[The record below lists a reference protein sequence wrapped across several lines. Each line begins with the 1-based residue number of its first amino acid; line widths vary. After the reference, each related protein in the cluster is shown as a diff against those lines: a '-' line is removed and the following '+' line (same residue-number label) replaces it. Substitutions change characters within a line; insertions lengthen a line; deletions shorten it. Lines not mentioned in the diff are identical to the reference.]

1 MFSFSFLRIFIYFS
15 KYLIKGCKLFDLEFF
30 DIKLDTDVIGR
41 NFIYAEEVDSTNNVL
56 LNKANKLD
64 RDGTVILSEKQL
76 QGRGRKDRVWYSNKG
91 LNLTFSILLK
101 ERDFTGRKINL
112 INFASSLAVAMAI
125 ENLYQ
130 LKIELKWPNDVL
142 INRKKTAGILIES
155 SSAGKNIERVVTG
168 IGINVN
174 QTSFQGNFKIPPTSI
189 KEESGVNVER
199 EIMLAEVLNIFEE
212 ILQWIDDKPDEI
224 LKDWK
229 ARCGM
234 IGEKISVIEGD
245 QVRYGIFDDID
256 EQGFLVLKTGRKLE
270 KIYFGD
276 VSIS

>member
-1 MFSFSFLRIFIYFS
+1 M
-15 KYLIKGCKLFDLEFF
+15 FDLEFF
-30 DIKLDTDVIGR
+30 DIKLDTEVIGR
-41 NFIYAEEVDSTNNVL
+41 NFIYAEEVDSTNSVL
-56 LNKANKLD
+56 LNKSNKFD
-64 RDGTVILSEKQL
+64 KDGTVVLSEKQS

-101 ERDFTGRKINL
+101 DRDFSGRKINL
-112 INFASSLAVAMAI
+112 INFASSLSVAMAI
-125 ENLYQ
+125 ENLHQ

-155 SSAGKNIERVVTG
+155 SSAGKKVERVVTG

-189 KEESGVNVER
+189 KEESGSNIER
-199 EIMLAEVLNIFEE
+199 EMLLAEVLNIFEE
-212 ILQWIDDKPDEI
+212 ILLWIDEKPNEI

-229 ARCGM
+229 ARCRM
-234 IGEKISVIEGD
+234 IGEKISVTEGD
-245 QVRYGIFDDID
+245 QVKYGIFDDID
-256 EQGFLVLKTGRKLE
+256 EEGFLILKTPRKLE

-276 VSIS
+276 VSIG